1 MIDSAK
7 SQEHKNIIN
16 GLILTV
22 VLLIC
27 WSLSSRLL
35 LHDFSRTT
43 QVLVSRITF
52 WLYTGAIC
60 LYAVRIEKQAFILWP
75 DKRYNIGYGILHVV
89 LLFLVIALLAGS
101 SFFVLKHFGL
111 LKISDDIKWLIKMNP
126 AVKFFVV
133 FTAALAEELIFRGYM
148 MPRLYILFKNKHL
161 PIFIT
166 AIIFGLGHIW
176 YGTLANVLYPT
187 IIGIVFGY
195 HYYKYRNLKILIICH
210 FLIDFN
216 ALFNTA
222 IKH

>member
-7 SQEHKNIIN
+7 NQEHKIIIN

-22 VLLIC
+22 ALLIC

-35 LHDFSRTT
+35 LHDFSRTI

-60 LYAVRIEKQAFILWP
+60 LYALRIEKQPFILWP
-75 DKRYNIGYGILHVV
+75 DKKYNIGYGILHVV
-89 LLFLVIALLAGS
+89 LLFVVIALLGGS
-101 SFFVLKHFGL
+101 CFLILKHFGL
-111 LKISDDIKWLIKMNP
+111 LKISDDIKWMIKLNAP
-126 AVKFFVV
+126 VKLFGAI
-133 FTAALAEELIFRGYM
+133 TAGIAEELIFRGYM
-148 MPRLYILFKNKHL
+148 MTRLDILFKNKHL

-195 HYYKYRNLKILIICH
+195 HYYKYRNLKMLMICH